1 MAPDDPAQSDTTRPH
16 RFAVTGT
23 LVTDGDQVPDGLV
36 AIEGDRIE
44 YAGPRAIFAEREDAG
59 SYPVRATGALLLPG
73 LVDLHCHGG
82 FGVDFSSAEPSGI
95 RAAVRRIHAAG
106 TTTLLASLMS
116 GHPDA
121 MIARAEALAEVIE
134 DGLIAGLHAEGPFL
148 SAVRAGAQDASAFRD
163 PDPEFVEELV
173 AASRGALRTM
183 TYAPELPGSDALVEQ
198 LVTHGVIPSLGHTD
212 ASAEQTRQS
221 LDLALEELS
230 SAGFDGYTEVPTVTH
245 LFNGMAPWH
254 HRSPGA
260 AGAALE
266 FAVRRRA
273 LVEVIGDGQHLHP
286 DTLRM
291 LFTSVPEECLALVTD
306 STAAAGMP
314 DGDYPLGELT
324 IQRSDNAL
332 RTATGQLA
340 GSSATLLDAVRLSVE
355 SGVSLQRVLP
365 AATSVPAAVLGLQD
379 EVGALHAGFRA
390 DVILADEQLAPLATI
405 RAGAFLTE

>member
-1 MAPDDPAQSDTTRPH
+1 MAPDDTARPETTEPR
-16 RFAVTGT
+16 RYAVTGT

-36 AIEGDRIE
+36 AINGDRIE
-44 YAGPRAIFAEREDAG
+44 YAGPRAIFAERDDAD
-59 SYPVRATGALLLPG
+59 SYPVHANGALLLPG

-82 FGVDFSSAEPSGI
+82 FGADFSSSELSSV
-95 RAAVRRIHAAG
+95 RAAVQRIHASG

-116 GHPDA
+116 DIPDT
-121 MIARAEALAEVIE
+121 MLNRAEALAEVIE
-134 DGLIAGLHAEGPFL
+134 EGLIAGLHAEGPFL
-148 SAVRAGAQDASAFRD
+148 SPARAGAQDGSAFCD

-183 TYAPELPGSDALVEQ
+183 TYAPERTGSDALVEQ

-221 LDLALEELS
+221 LELALEELS
-230 SAGFDGYTEVPTVTH
+230 SAGFDGYTEIPTVTH

-254 HRSPGA
+254 HRAPGA

-291 LFTSVPEECLALVTD
+291 LFASVPEECLALVTD

-314 DGDYPLGELT
+314 DGDYPLGHLT
-324 IQRSDNAL
+324 VQRNDGAL

-340 GSSATLLDAVRLSVE
+340 GSTATLLDAVRLSVE

-390 DVILADEQLAPLATI
+390 DVIIADNTLSPLTTI
-405 RAGAFLTE
+405 RAGVFMTK